1 MSITVRIPT
10 QLRPLTAGRSE
21 VTADGAT
28 LSAVVD
34 DLERSHPGMRARL
47 LDERG
52 VRRFINLFVNDED
65 VRHLAGLDTPLRE
78 GDTLTIVPAVAGG

>member
-1 MSITVRIPT
+1 VPITVRIPT
-10 QLRPLTAGRSE
+10 QLRTLTRNRAE
-21 VTADGAT
+21 VTGEGAT
-28 LSAVVD
+28 VAALLE
-34 DLERSHPGMRARL
+34 DLEREHPGLRARL

-65 VRHLAGLDTPLRE
+65 ARYLGGLDAPLRE

>member
-10 QLRPLTAGRSE
+10 QLRTLTQGRNE
-21 VTADGAT
+21 VVAEGAT
-28 LSAVVD
+28 VSAAIE
-34 DLERSHPGMRARL
+34 DLERNHPGLRARL

-65 VRHLAGLDTPLRE
+65 VRYLGGLETPLRE
-78 GDTLTIVPAVAGG
+78 GDSLTIVPAVAGG

>member
-1 MSITVRIPT
+1 MPITVRIPT
-10 QLRPLTAGRSE
+10 QLRTLTRDRAE
-21 VTADGAT
+21 VTAEGAT
-28 LSAVVD
+28 VAAIIEC
-34 DLERSHPGMRARL
+34 LEREHPGLRARL

-65 VRHLAGLDTPLRE
+65 ARYLGGLDAPLRE